1 MITTNQKL
9 ITEKYGYCLAHTIY
23 GSDSATSANYGVFF
37 NATHPIDILRVV
49 ASWTAN
55 STSGNIQLE
64 RLTAGET
71 LTNGDD
77 ILATA
82 FDTSAGA
89 NTPVEKRAR
98 DLDVTRVLQGERLA
112 LNASGTL
119 TGLANFCI
127 TIYYAPSKRGQYII

>member
-1 MITTNQKL
+1 MNQR
-9 ITEKYGYCLAHTIY
+9 EVVQKYGYLMSHTIY
-23 GSDSATSANYGVFF
+23 GSDAATSANYGVFF

-82 FDTSAGA
+82 FDTSTGA
-89 NTPVEKRAR
+89 NTSVVKKAR
-98 DLDVTRVLQGERLA
+98 DLDVTRVLPNERLA

-119 TGLANFCI
+119 TSLVNFSL
-127 TIYYAPSKRGQYII
+127 TIYYKPVARGEYIT